1 MIAEMAMNIEL
12 ARLMTY
18 KAAWDVDN
26 GSKNTYYA
34 SIAKAFAGD
43 IANKAAS
50 DAVQVN
56 WVV

>member
-56 WVV
+56 